1 MVSVVAGL
9 LIRKSAAAS
18 RPGEKAYIV
27 VWDASNPEAIF
38 LIATDCTISTLSCT
52 VEPARMTAFIR
63 PEDALQVS
71 AKGLRPWRIYFGIS
85 VDWLAAQSHALPSLI
100 QVSVNLP

>member
-1 MVSVVAGL
+1 
-9 LIRKSAAAS
+9 
-18 RPGEKAYIV
+18 
-27 VWDASNPEAIF
+27 
-38 LIATDCTISTLSCT
+38 
-52 VEPARMTAFIR
+52 MTAFIR

-71 AKGLRPWRIYFGIS
+71 AKGLRTWRIYFGIS